1 MSYLFG
7 EYLQMSRLMIRC
19 VISLEGLC
27 GIPLKDEVF
36 SIVRTLVVIRIE
48 TRTEWTDFRWKQPL
62 LVLITTKKS
71 RYLRN
76 NSGVS
81 KVE

>member
-1 MSYLFG
+1 MGEECLLHLGLDFTLNIKNVLYLYGPIPKSQMSYLFG

-36 SIVRTLVVIRIE
+36 STVRTLVVIRIE
-48 TRTEWTDFRWKQPL
+48 TRTE
-62 LVLITTKKS
+62 
-71 RYLRN
+71 
-76 NSGVS
+76 
-81 KVE
+81 